1 MDCFAAHGR
10 RALRDVCETC
20 PGFRCAPPGLNTDS
34 NFKQQ
39 RDLRHGFAISPRV
52 SREVWPAR
60 SALLLIGGRREC
72 RAPDAPDSRVCN
84 VIGRTHTRWSGHTGI
99 TRHFPRNGFN
109 GLLRTLPG
117 DRAFLSP
124 SPRETWLVRARLG
137 RPAFARLD
145 AGVEA
150 SGPHDFTV
158 RGRLAP
164 EPSTGVVPIRRSPGE
179 GVLSIVR
186 QRALSSLT
194 GNRPAIRRAPD
205 AAASTASRPNVR
217 DDGQRPS
224 LGTGRGES

>member
-99 TRHFPRNGFN
+99 TRHSPRNGFN

-124 SPRETWLVRARLG
+124 SSSGYGVSKPGRADMPPPDLT
-137 RPAFARLD
+137 PASRRQD
-145 AGVEA
+145 HTT
-150 SGPHDFTV
+150 S
-158 RGRLAP
+158 
-164 EPSTGVVPIRRSPGE
+164 PSEIKRRSSARRLIAHRPKP
-179 GVLSIVR
+179 
-186 QRALSSLT
+186 ALL
-194 GNRPAIRRAPD
+194 
-205 AAASTASRPNVR
+205 
-217 DDGQRPS
+217 
-224 LGTGRGES
+224 